1 MLIRFAAAIAAVV
14 ITTSAIAQEFRV
26 GSIKIELPWIRATP
40 TGAKVAGG
48 FMRIENTG
56 TVPDRLIGGS
66 VAVDLGV
73 PLVEARARGGQCVQR
88 DRPVGRGI
96 ERRAQLVTLARV
108 AKVELAREPR
118 VGARHAFRRKLGTGV
133 PLQLREDR
141 LGVRGRNLRQRTQ
154 LRADVIVHHVR
165 AQQAQS

>member
-66 VAVDLGV
+66 VAVAGRFEVHEMTMIDNVMKMREL
-73 PLVEARARGGQCVQR
+73 AGGLEIK
-88 DRPVGRGI
+88 PGHS
-96 ERRAQLVTLARV
+96 
-108 AKVELAREPR
+108 VELRPGSYHVMFVDLQGTLKEGDKIKGTLRFERA
-118 VGARHAFRRKLGTGV
+118 GAV
-133 PLQLREDR
+133 DVEYV
-141 LGVRGRNLRQRTQ
+141 VRGMGS
-154 LRADVIVHHVR
+154 
-165 AQQAQS
+165 QSGGAHGMKH